1 MNDFPLSIF
10 EPYLSNQLVTDINY
24 NGHDL
29 WIDHLEKGRVVVY
42 NYLNEETIMKACIR
56 FSNLVNQ
63 HFNFQ
68 TPLLEADYDD
78 LRVSILHP
86 SVSGSLSISVR
97 KTPVYMRIEE
107 TKIIDSGYVT
117 KEALEYLKDAV
128 TKRAN
133 IMVSGLPGAGKTELI
148 KFLTLFIDPHSRV
161 ITIEDSR
168 ELHYDKLHPTRDS
181 VSLKVT
187 EEFNYEQ
194 AIKASMRQ
202 RPNWLLVSEVR
213 GQEVSDLLKSIS
225 TGTHLLSTIHARCA
239 ADIPKRMLYM
249 MEGIDKSSDSFL
261 AQLYDAID
269 IGVHIEHS
277 ISNKGVNR
285 YIREIVQFHNQ
296 DVTVIYHY
304 LNQRDISARQFS
316 KE

>member
-29 WIDHLEKGRVVVY
+29 WIDHLEKGRIVVY

-97 KTPVYMRIEE
+97 KTPIYMRIEE
-107 TKIIDSGYVT
+107 SKIIDSGYVT
-117 KEALEYLKDAV
+117 REALEYLKDAV

-133 IMVSGLPGAGKTELI
+133 IMVTCRS
-148 KFLTLFIDPHSRV
+148 
-161 ITIEDSR
+161 
-168 ELHYDKLHPTRDS
+168 
-181 VSLKVT
+181 
-187 EEFNYEQ
+187 
-194 AIKASMRQ
+194 
-202 RPNWLLVSEVR
+202 
-213 GQEVSDLLKSIS
+213 
-225 TGTHLLSTIHARCA
+225 
-239 ADIPKRMLYM
+239 
-249 MEGIDKSSDSFL
+249 
-261 AQLYDAID
+261 
-269 IGVHIEHS
+269 
-277 ISNKGVNR
+277 
-285 YIREIVQFHNQ
+285 
-296 DVTVIYHY
+296 
-304 LNQRDISARQFS
+304 
-316 KE
+316 